1 MIVSKSTPMFI
12 AALFTTAKIRKQ
24 PNGHWWWIKVLYLY
38 TMTSYLFI
46 KKEEILL
53 FATTWM
59 EREGIMLCEISQRKI
74 NSVWSLLYV
83 ESRKNELTG
92 TENRMVVDSSRAWW
106 SGELGEGGQKV
117 KPPNKFGAGRWEVS
131 DWGRERGGLPRH
143 LLFQKVWLWKW
154 RGRLWGEYMKV
165 LEFIPRVL

>member
-1 MIVSKSTPMFI
+1 MTNYEMIVSKSTPMFI

-117 KPPNKFGAGRWEVS
+117 KPPNKFGGHNV
-131 DWGRERGGLPRH
+131 
-143 LLFQKVWLWKW
+143 
-154 RGRLWGEYMKV
+154 
-165 LEFIPRVL
+165 